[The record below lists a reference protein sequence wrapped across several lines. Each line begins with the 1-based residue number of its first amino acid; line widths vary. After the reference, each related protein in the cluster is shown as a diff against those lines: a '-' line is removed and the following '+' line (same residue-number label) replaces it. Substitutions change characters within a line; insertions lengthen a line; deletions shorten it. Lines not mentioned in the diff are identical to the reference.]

1 MASIKDTCSSF
12 YKNNTWVLFRKA
24 DGKIGVLA
32 ESTKKP
38 NGEIVMTVQG
48 DFEKACR
55 YAADIESGASTQ
67 YSLFDFIEENHGQQK

>member
-1 MASIKDTCSSF
+1 MASSKDTCSSF
-12 YKNNTWVLFRKA
+12 YKKNTWVLFRKP

-32 ESTKKP
+32 QSAKKP

-55 YAADIESGASTQ
+55 YAADIENDKATQ
-67 YSLFDFIEENHGQQK
+67 YSLFDFINSGEKHG